1 MEIVLARHGRPKF
14 HHGDWIAPRD
24 LGEWIARYNA
34 AGIGRDEPTAAVMQR
49 AASARIISSQAPR
62 CVESARRLARD
73 GEDLAD
79 DIFREAEL
87 PHPLWPWPKLHPA
100 LWVVLFRLAWFCG
113 FGPRVESYSNATL
126 RARAAAEKLM
136 ALAQGADAVLL
147 VGHGVMNSLIGKQLL
162 ARGARGP
169 TYPQS
174 RYWDFSV
181 YRL

>member
-73 GEDLAD
+73 LE
-79 DIFREAEL
+79 I
-87 PHPLWPWPKLHPA
+87 
-100 LWVVLFRLAWFCG
+100 
-113 FGPRVESYSNATL
+113 NA
-126 RARAAAEKLM
+126 AGI
-136 ALAQGADAVLL
+136 ALALDLL
-147 VGHGVMNSLIGKQLL
+147 DEIEALRTQHDP
-162 ARGARGP
+162 RR
-169 TYPQS
+169 
-174 RYWDFSV
+174 
-181 YRL
+181 